1 MHFKRVPM
9 SCVSNSLSAQ
19 VNLYVLI
26 ITTGNANA
34 ANDALTIVQWW
45 KHNRLYM
52 YLWDILGNLVSGEM
66 VSVDHDDDDDDDD
79 DDELSL

>member
-1 MHFKRVPM
+1 MHFKRVHM

-34 ANDALTIVQWW
+34 TNDALTIVQWW

-52 YLWDILGNLVSGEM
+52 YFWNILGNLVSGEM
-66 VSVDHDDDDDDDD
+66 VSVDDDDD
-79 DDELSL
+79 DDELSLWYG

>member
-1 MHFKRVPM
+1 MHFKRVHM

-34 ANDALTIVQWW
+34 TNDALMIVQWW

-52 YLWDILGNLVSGEM
+52 YLWNILGNLVSGEM
-66 VSVDHDDDDDDDD
+66 VSVDDDD
-79 DDELSL
+79 DDELSLWYG

>member
-1 MHFKRVPM
+1 M

-34 ANDALTIVQWW
+34 TNDALTIVQWW

-52 YLWDILGNLVSGEM
+52 YLWNILGNLVSGEM
-66 VSVDHDDDDDDDD
+66 VSVDDDD
-79 DDELSL
+79 DDELSLWYG

>member
-1 MHFKRVPM
+1 M
-9 SCVSNSLSAQ
+9 SCISNSLSAQ

-34 ANDALTIVQWW
+34 TNDALTIVQWW

-52 YLWDILGNLVSGEM
+52 YLWNILGNLVSGEM
-66 VSVDHDDDDDDDD
+66 VSVDDDD
-79 DDELSL
+79 DDELSLWYG